1 MRRTFW
7 VSIPLGLTALSL
19 VPISGTAAPLSDR
32 IAGTRDQLQQK
43 ESQEGVLTTQ
53 ISGFNT
59 RIESLSGEISGLID
73 REQELVGRLE
83 EKRAE
88 LARVQ
93 GELEETRD
101 HLARLRDRL
110 AESEAALSDRLVEIY
125 KTDEPDA
132 VTVVLEADGF
142 NDLLE
147 RTEFMERISSQDQR
161 VVTRVRNLKQQVS
174 DEVDRLSALEQQ
186 IEAAAQD
193 ILERRNELASTR
205 QRLVDSRADLQGTR
219 DARQASLAQV
229 RQSRVRLEG
238 NLSSLQ
244 REQQRIEQQLRAAE
258 QQEAQQAA
266 PAPSAPA
273 GGGSAPAG
281 PVKQGS
287 GQLIWPVDGPITSP
301 FGPRDGRPHAGV
313 DVGASEGTPI
323 RAAAAGKVVLLQGV
337 AESGGYGN
345 YTCVQ
350 HSGSLSTCYAHQS
363 RFGTSQGASVKQG
376 QVIGYVGNTGNSFGA
391 HLHFET
397 RESGQAV
404 DPMGFL

>member
-1 MRRTFW
+1 MRQRFW
-7 VSIPLGLTALSL
+7 VFITLGLAALSL
-19 VPISGTAAPLSDR
+19 APVSGVAAPLSDR

-43 ESQEGVLTTQ
+43 ESQEGVLTTE
-53 ISGFNT
+53 ISGFDT
-59 RIESLSGEISGLID
+59 RIESLSGEINGLLD

-93 GELEETRD
+93 GELQESRD

-161 VVTRVRNLKQQVS
+161 VVTRVRDLKQQVS
-174 DEVDRLSALEQQ
+174 DEVDRLAALEQQ

-238 NLSSLQ
+238 NLGSLQ
-244 REQQRIEQQLRAAE
+244 REQQRIEQQLRAA
-258 QQEAQQAA
+258 QRQEAQQVA
-266 PAPSAPA
+266 PAPA
-273 GGGSAPAG
+273 GGGPAPAG

-301 FGPRDGRPHAGV
+301 FGTRWGRPHEGV
-313 DVGASEGTPI
+313 DIAVPSGTPV
-323 RAAAAGKVVLLQGV
+323 RAADSGRVVTAGP
-337 AESGGYGN
+337 SGGYGN
-345 YTCVQ
+345 YICVQ
-350 HSGSLSTCYAHQS
+350 HGGSLSTCYAHLSRIGVSTGQS
-363 RFGTSQGASVKQG
+363 VGQGD
-376 QVIGYVGNTGNSFGA
+376 VIGSSGCTGNCFGD
-391 HLHFET
+391 HVHFET

-404 DPMGFL
+404 DPMGYL